1 MDVVISLLYKR
12 HSIMSNSFFKTSGSA
27 ISSFSTVVGITLV
40 LILVGVLL
48 IVSLL
53 GISLRNHYRGQVV
66 VQVLLKEDAP
76 ETDILRFK
84 KKLEG
89 QQYAAAVTYMSK
101 EQASEMMQKE
111 LGEEFVDFLG
121 YNPLPA
127 SLDIRVNPDFSEQE
141 QLDTLV
147 YDLQKDPLVQ
157 EVIYQQDMLRQMNA
171 NIAKWSIG
179 LIIIGALLLTIAVVL
194 IVNTIQLAIFSQR
207 FLIKSMQLVGATG
220 WFIQKPFLKR
230 GLWYGFVSAIFA
242 LAVIFGIMYYFQNDL
257 KEIIE
262 ILQKQ
267 QNFLILIGGVLLV
280 GLTMSWL
287 ATAYAVRRFIRTEAS
302 KLY

>member
-1 MDVVISLLYKR
+1 M
-12 HSIMSNSFFKTSGSA
+12 
-27 ISSFSTVVGITLV
+27 

-48 IVSLL
+48 IVTLL
-53 GISLRNHYRGQVV
+53 GTSLRNHYRGQVV
-66 VQVLLKEDAP
+66 VQVLLKEDTR
-76 ETDILRFK
+76 EQDILQFK
-84 KKLEG
+84 KKIEG
-89 QQYAAAVTYMSK
+89 EGYASAVTYLSK

-127 SLDIRVNPDFSEQE
+127 SLDIRINPEHGEQE
-141 QLDTLV
+141 ELDAIVKELEEQQLV
-147 YDLQKDPLVQ
+147 H

-171 NIAKWSIG
+171 NLAKWSIG
-179 LIIIGALLLTIAVVL
+179 LMIIGVLLLTIAVVL

-230 GLWYGFVSAIFA
+230 GMWYGFVSSIFA
-242 LAVIFGIMYYFQNDL
+242 LAVIFGVIYYFRDDL
-257 KEIIE
+257 KEIIA
-262 ILQKQ
+262 ILQQQ
-267 QNFLILIGGVLLV
+267 QNFLILIGGVLAV
-280 GLTMSWL
+280 GLIMSWL
-287 ATAYAVRRFIRTEAS
+287 ATAYAVRRFIRTEAA

>member
-1 MDVVISLLYKR
+1 
-12 HSIMSNSFFKTSGSA
+12 MSNSFFKTSGSA

>member
-1 MDVVISLLYKR
+1 MPLLRLSGNKTAN
-12 HSIMSNSFFKTSGSA
+12 IMSNSFFRTSGSA

-48 IVSLL
+48 IVTLL
-53 GISLRNHYRGQVV
+53 GTSLRDHYRGQVV

-76 ETDILRFK
+76 EQGILQFK
-84 KKLEG
+84 KKIEG
-89 QQYAAAVTYMSK
+89 EMYAAGVTYLSK

-127 SLDIRVNPDFSEQE
+127 SLDIRIHPDHGDQEELAGIVSKLEQ
-141 QLDTLV
+141 Q
-147 YDLQKDPLVQ
+147 PLVH

-179 LIIIGALLLTIAVVL
+179 LMIVGVLLLTIAVVL

-220 WFIQKPFLKR
+220 WFIQKPFLRR
-230 GLWYGFVSAIFA
+230 GMWYGFVSSIFA
-242 LAVIFGIMYYFQNDL
+242 LAVIFGVIYYFRDDL
-257 KEIIE
+257 KDIIA
-262 ILQKQ
+262 ILQQ
-267 QNFLILIGGVLLV
+267 RQNFLILIGGVLAIGLV
-280 GLTMSWL
+280 MSWL
-287 ATAYAVRRFIRTEAS
+287 ATAYAVRKFIRTEAA